1 MTLGLWSDGDVSKVK
16 RPIIDLDDI
25 LTVADPFVSY
35 AKKEADLATVMRL
48 PELYVTSLYNYL
60 IKHVIIIHYEFLIP
74 QVMRF
79 CEFSN

>member
-16 RPIIDLDDI
+16 KPIIDLDDI

-35 AKKEADLATVMRL
+35 AEKEADLAMVMRL
-48 PELYVTSLYNYL
+48 PELYMTSLYNHL
-60 IKHVIIIHYEFLIP
+60 IKHVIIIHYEFLA
-74 QVMRF
+74 QRAMRF